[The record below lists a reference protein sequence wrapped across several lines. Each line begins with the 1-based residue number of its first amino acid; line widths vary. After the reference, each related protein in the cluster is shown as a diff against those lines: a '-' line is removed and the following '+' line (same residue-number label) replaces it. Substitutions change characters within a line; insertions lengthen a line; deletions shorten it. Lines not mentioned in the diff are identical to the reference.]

1 MSEQPQSSHSSG
13 TQPSSLPVVS
23 GPVVDHGREA
33 PRGRRGRAKVAAPED
48 PTFAAQVLSGGEKR
62 GLRGGPET
70 LERAKTTYLKSEYS
84 GPNDRR
90 PRPGQVTR
98 TEI

>member
-1 MSEQPQSSHSSG
+1 MHGDMSDK
-13 TQPSSLPVVS
+13 PSPPVVA
-23 GPVVDHGREA
+23 GPLIDHKRDTPRPRRQRSSASVDASDEA
-33 PRGRRGRAKVAAPED
+33 I
-48 PTFAAQVLSGGEKR
+48 FAAQVLSGGEKR

-70 LERAKTTYLKSEYS
+70 LERAKTTYLQSEYS

-90 PRPGQVTR
+90 PRPGQVTK

>member
-1 MSEQPQSSHSSG
+1 MSDSPSEQKPG
-13 TQPSSLPVVS
+13 KGLPVPA
-23 GPVVDHGREA
+23 GPVVDHAAGDRPRTGKARAGQAETPFEA
-33 PRGRRGRAKVAAPED
+33 QILG
-48 PTFAAQVLSGGEKR
+48 GGEKR

-70 LERAKTTYLKSEYS
+70 LGRAKSTYLQSEYS

-90 PRPGQVTR
+90 PRPGRVTK

>member
-1 MSEQPQSSHSSG
+1 MSEP
-13 TQPSSLPVVS
+13 TDKKPALPVPS
-23 GPVVDHGREA
+23 GPVITHRREGVRPGGKPA
-33 PRGRRGRAKVAAPED
+33 DGDA
-48 PTFAAQVLSGGEKR
+48 TYSAQVLGGGEKR

-70 LERAKTTYLKSEYS
+70 LDRAKSTYLKSEYS

-90 PRPGQVTR
+90 PRPGRVTK

>member
-1 MSEQPQSSHSSG
+1 MSDK
-13 TQPSSLPVVS
+13 PSPPVVA
-23 GPVVDHGREA
+23 GPLIDHGRER
-33 PRGRRGRAKVAAPED
+33 PRPRRARPGEPLDASDEAI
-48 PTFAAQVLSGGEKR
+48 FSAQVLSGGEKR
-62 GLRGGPET
+62 GLKGGQET

-90 PRPGQVTR
+90 PQPGQVTK

>member
-1 MSEQPQSSHSSG
+1 MSGKPPENH
-13 TQPSSLPVVS
+13 LPVPA
-23 GPVVDHGREA
+23 GPVIDRGAEDA
-33 PRGRRGRAKVAAPED
+33 PRRKRKTGAEADDA
-48 PTFAAQVLSGGEKR
+48 TYAAQLLGGGEKR

-70 LERAKTTYLKSEYS
+70 LGRAKSTYLKSEYS

-90 PRPGQVTR
+90 PAPGRVTK

>member
-1 MSEQPQSSHSSG
+1 MI
-13 TQPSSLPVVS
+13 
-23 GPVVDHGREA
+23 
-33 PRGRRGRAKVAAPED
+33 
-48 PTFAAQVLSGGEKR
+48 SGGEKR

>member
-1 MSEQPQSSHSSG
+1 MSGNSPD
-13 TQPSSLPVVS
+13 TQLPVPA
-23 GPVVDHGREA
+23 GPVIDHEPNDTARRKRKTTAEA
-33 PRGRRGRAKVAAPED
+33 DDV
-48 PTFAAQVLSGGEKR
+48 TYAAQLLGGGEKR

-70 LERAKTTYLKSEYS
+70 LDRAKSTYLRSEYS

-90 PRPGQVTR
+90 PAPGHVTK

>member
-1 MSEQPQSSHSSG
+1 
-13 TQPSSLPVVS
+13 VS
-23 GPVVDHGREA
+23 DPIFEA
-33 PRGRRGRAKVAAPED
+33 QMLG
-48 PTFAAQVLSGGEKR
+48 GGEKR

-70 LERAKTTYLKSEYS
+70 LERAKSTYLKSEYS

-90 PRPGQVTR
+90 PRPGRVTK

>member
-1 MSEQPQSSHSSG
+1 MSGNLP
-13 TQPSSLPVVS
+13 PNNLPVPV
-23 GPVVDHGREA
+23 GPVIDQGAKEA
-33 PRGRRGRAKVAAPED
+33 PYRKRKASTDANDATYAAHI
-48 PTFAAQVLSGGEKR
+48 LSGGEKR

-70 LERAKTTYLKSEYS
+70 LDRAKSTYLKSEYS

-90 PRPGQVTR
+90 PAPGRVTK

>member
-1 MSEQPQSSHSSG
+1 MSEK
-13 TQPSSLPVVS
+13 PSPPVVA
-23 GPVVDHGREA
+23 GPVIDHGREA
-33 PRGRRGRAKVAAPED
+33 PRARRARLRQPVDGGDEAI
-48 PTFAAQVLSGGEKR
+48 FAAQVLSGGEKR

-90 PRPGQVTR
+90 PRPGLVTK

>member
-1 MSEQPQSSHSSG
+1 MSEKPG
-13 TQPSSLPVVS
+13 KSLPIVA
-23 GPVVDHGREA
+23 GPVVDHPREK
-33 PRGRRGRAKVAAPED
+33 PRRKAAAVEVD
-48 PTFAAQVLSGGEKR
+48 GDDATFAAQMISGGEKR

>member
-1 MSEQPQSSHSSG
+1 MSDAKRPNLPIPAGPVIEQVSSG
-13 TQPSSLPVVS
+13 GASERVRARK
-23 GPVVDHGREA
+23 GRGA
-33 PRGRRGRAKVAAPED
+33 AAPGAD
-48 PTFAAQVLSGGEKR
+48 DATFSAQMLSGGEKR

-70 LERAKTTYLKSEYS
+70 LERAKSTYLKSEYS

-90 PRPGQVTR
+90 PSPGRVTK

>member
-1 MSEQPQSSHSSG
+1 MSDSN
-13 TQPSSLPVVS
+13 SSLPVPA
-23 GPVVDHGREA
+23 GPVIDQTGERVR
-33 PRGRRGRAKVAAPED
+33 PRKGRATATPSD
-48 PTFAAQVLSGGEKR
+48 PIFEAQMLSGGEKR

-70 LERAKTTYLKSEYS
+70 LDRAKSTYLKSEYS

-90 PRPGQVTR
+90 PRPGRVTK

>member
-1 MSEQPQSSHSSG
+1 MSDKP
-13 TQPSSLPVVS
+13 TPPVVA
-23 GPVVDHGREA
+23 GPLIDHGREI
-33 PRGRRGRAKVAAPED
+33 PRPRRVRSRPDADGADDA
-48 PTFAAQVLSGGEKR
+48 TFAAQVLSGGEKR

-90 PRPGQVTR
+90 PRPGQVTK

>member
-1 MSEQPQSSHSSG
+1 MNGNLPNNN
-13 TQPSSLPVVS
+13 LPVPA
-23 GPVVDHGREA
+23 GPVIDHGSKDDVRRKRKVTAEA
-33 PRGRRGRAKVAAPED
+33 DDA
-48 PTFAAQVLSGGEKR
+48 TYAAQLLSGGEKR

-70 LERAKTTYLKSEYS
+70 LDRAKSTYLKSEYS

-90 PRPGQVTR
+90 PAPGRVTK

>member
-1 MSEQPQSSHSSG
+1 MSDKP
-13 TQPSSLPVVS
+13 TPPVVA
-23 GPVVDHGREA
+23 GPLIDHSREI
-33 PRGRRGRAKVAAPED
+33 PRPRRARSRPAAD
-48 PTFAAQVLSGGEKR
+48 GADDATFAAQVLSGGEKR

-70 LERAKTTYLKSEYS
+70 LERAKTTYLQSEYS

-90 PRPGQVTR
+90 PRPGQVTK

>member
-1 MSEQPQSSHSSG
+1 MSDSD
-13 TQPSSLPVVS
+13 SSLPVPA
-23 GPVVDHGREA
+23 GPVIDQTGDRV
-33 PRGRRGRAKVAAPED
+33 RARKARPSTGGSD
-48 PTFAAQVLSGGEKR
+48 PTFEAQMLGGGEKR

-70 LERAKTTYLKSEYS
+70 LERAKSTYLKSEYS

-90 PRPGQVTR
+90 PRPGRVTK

>member
-1 MSEQPQSSHSSG
+1 MSENADPN
-13 TQPSSLPVVS
+13 LPVPA
-23 GPVVDHGREA
+23 GPVVEHQPGYA
-33 PRGRRGRAKVAAPED
+33 PRGRKRRAATNGDSED
-48 PTFAAQVLSGGEKR
+48 AVYAAQLLSGGEKR

-70 LERAKTTYLKSEYS
+70 LERAKSTYLKSEYS

-90 PRPGQVTR
+90 PQPGRVTK

>member
-1 MSEQPQSSHSSG
+1 MSENAADKN
-13 TQPSSLPVVS
+13 LPIPA
-23 GPVVDHGREA
+23 GPVIEHEPGYA
-33 PRGRRGRAKVAAPED
+33 PRGRRRKAE
-48 PTFAAQVLSGGEKR
+48 PTVDADDATYAAQLLGGGEKR

-70 LERAKTTYLKSEYS
+70 LERAKSTYLKSEYS

-90 PRPGQVTR
+90 PQPGRVTK

>member
-1 MSEQPQSSHSSG
+1 MSEK
-13 TQPSSLPVVS
+13 PSPPVVA
-23 GPVVDHGREA
+23 GPLIDHSREA
-33 PRGRRGRAKVAAPED
+33 PRARRARLRAPVDTSDEAV
-48 PTFAAQVLSGGEKR
+48 FAAQVLSGGEKR

-90 PRPGQVTR
+90 PQPGQVTK

>member
-1 MSEQPQSSHSSG
+1 MSGNYPDNK
-13 TQPSSLPVVS
+13 LPVPA
-23 GPVVDHGREA
+23 GPVIDRGSDGA
-33 PRGRRGRAKVAAPED
+33 PRRSGAGRRKAEPDDA
-48 PTFAAQVLSGGEKR
+48 TYAAQLLSGGEKR

-70 LERAKTTYLKSEYS
+70 LERAKSTYLKSEYS

-90 PRPGQVTR
+90 PAPGRVTK

>member
-1 MSEQPQSSHSSG
+1 MSAD
-13 TQPSSLPVVS
+13 TKLPVPA
-23 GPVVDHGREA
+23 GPVIEHEPGYA
-33 PRGRRGRAKVAAPED
+33 PRGRKRRTATEAED
-48 PTFAAQVLSGGEKR
+48 ATYAAQVLSGGEKR

-70 LERAKTTYLKSEYS
+70 LGRAKSTYLKSEYS

-90 PRPGQVTR
+90 PQPGRVTK

>member
-1 MSEQPQSSHSSG
+1 MSDK
-13 TQPSSLPVVS
+13 PSPPVVA
-23 GPVVDHGREA
+23 GPLIDHGREQ
-33 PRGRRGRAKVAAPED
+33 PRPRRARAHPAADTGDEAI
-48 PTFAAQVLSGGEKR
+48 FAAQVLSGGEKR
-62 GLRGGPET
+62 GLKGGPET

-90 PRPGQVTR
+90 PKPGQVTR

>member
-1 MSEQPQSSHSSG
+1 MSDTSPDNK
-13 TQPSSLPVVS
+13 LPVPA
-23 GPVVDHGREA
+23 GPVIDHGPHQTACGRKKPATEA
-33 PRGRRGRAKVAAPED
+33 ED
-48 PTFAAQVLSGGEKR
+48 VTFAAQRLGGGEKR

-70 LERAKTTYLKSEYS
+70 LERAKSTYLKSEYS

-90 PRPGQVTR
+90 PAPGRVTK

>member
-1 MSEQPQSSHSSG
+1 MSDPTKGNS
-13 TQPSSLPVVS
+13 TLPVPA
-23 GPVVDHGREA
+23 GPVIDRSKEQVK
-33 PRGRRGRAKVAAPED
+33 PRRGRAGATPDD

-62 GLRGGPET
+62 GLKGGPET
-70 LERAKTTYLKSEYS
+70 LERAKSTYLKSEYS

-90 PRPGQVTR
+90 PSPGRVTR